1 MCIRDRGSRII
12 KPDNMAEFYIS
23 EQYLFMVLGIAF
35 IVGNYCVR
43 DFGSVGMQIIIRCGS
58 IGKWF
63 AGKVMWCFASA
74 LYMTALTDILI
85 VIISV
90 IHGYEP
96 GLDVH
101 MEVLRIYGYSENVTN
116 VAAGEIVVMSLVL
129 PLLSLFAIALVQMF
143 LSMICSSVI
152 ALLLISTGMIITIFS
167 GNVLLVFNGLMCMRN
182 NIYTAGVVSLKRL
195 LNQSNLK
202 SWSSKMIKKS
212 LEAYFFTLKNKIV
225 FCKKQFQNMSVF
237 CFVSTE
243 IV

>member
-1 MCIRDRGSRII
+1 MFWNILKNDIARGIFKRKYLYIISTVVIAALVIIADMSLGRKTGSHGYTGQVSVGDLFQVFYRGSRII

-101 MEVLRIYGYSENVTN
+101 ME
-116 VAAGEIVVMSLVL
+116 
-129 PLLSLFAIALVQMF
+129 
-143 LSMICSSVI
+143 

-182 NIYTAGVVSLKRL
+182 NIYTAGGTDSIHMMIADVVIILISIIAVYIYVSRMDI
-195 LNQSNLK
+195 LNAK
-202 SWSSKMIKKS
+202 
-212 LEAYFFTLKNKIV
+212 
-225 FCKKQFQNMSVF
+225 
-237 CFVSTE
+237 E
-243 IV
+243 I

>member
-1 MCIRDRGSRII
+1 MMFWNILKNDIARGIFKRKYLYIISTVVIAALVIIADMSLGRKTGSHGYTGQVSVGDLFQVFYRGSRII

-101 MEVLRIYGYSENVTN
+101 M
-116 VAAGEIVVMSLVL
+116 
-129 PLLSLFAIALVQMF
+129 LSLIH
-143 LSMICSSVI
+143 
-152 ALLLISTGMIITIFS
+152 ISEPT
-167 GNVLLVFNGLMCMRN
+167 RH
-182 NIYTAGVVSLKRL
+182 
-195 LNQSNLK
+195 
-202 SWSSKMIKKS
+202 
-212 LEAYFFTLKNKIV
+212 
-225 FCKKQFQNMSVF
+225 
-237 CFVSTE
+237 
-243 IV
+243 